1 MAEYHYLV
9 SSLPMLM
16 PDMEPVMNLEEF
28 MDQCSDWLTVPQ
40 MARLEATGLVPAS
53 DFVFPAGSA
62 SALWNDWETNLRNR
76 LAANRVAGSGQDA
89 ESILHEEIDVY
100 GEIEQ
105 GIQEAWAQN
114 DPLEREKILDRI
126 RWRFLDD
133 LENGHLFDFD
143 VICIYKLKLLI
154 REKWTPRTVQ
164 TGRTSLDETVT
175 AIEQG
180 DTRKEM
186 VVAE

>member
-16 PDMEPVMNLEEF
+16 PDMEPVMNLEDF
-28 MDQCSDWLTVPQ
+28 MDQCSDWLPASQ
-40 MARLEATGLVPAS
+40 MAQLEATGLVPDAES
-53 DFVFPAGSA
+53 AFPAGCA

-76 LAANRVAGSGQDA
+76 MASNRAAASGQDA
-89 ESILHEEIDVY
+89 ESNLHEEIDVY

-114 DPLEREKILDRI
+114 DPLEREKILDKL

-133 LENGHLFDFD
+133 LEGSHIFDFD
-143 VICIYKLKLLI
+143 AVCIYKLKLLI

-180 DTRKEM
+180 VNKNEM

>member
-16 PDMEPVMNLEEF
+16 PDMEPVMNFQEF
-28 MDQCSDWLTVPQ
+28 MDQCSDWLSVSQ
-40 MARLEATGLVPAS
+40 MAQLEATGLVPS
-53 DFVFPAGSA
+53 FDSVFPAGSA

-76 LAANRVAGSGQDA
+76 LAANRAAGSGQDA
-89 ESILHEEIDVY
+89 ESVLHEEIDVY

-105 GIQEAWAQN
+105 GIQEAWTQS

-133 LENGHLFDFD
+133 LEGGHLFDFD
-143 VICIYKLKLLI
+143 AICIYKLKLLI
-154 REKWTPRTVQ
+154 REKWTPRIVQ
-164 TGRTSLDETVT
+164 TGRTNLDETVT

-180 DTRKEM
+180 GIKNEV